1 MMDLYVIIA
10 LGVLLGNVMTIGFL
24 ALMSFILGALS

>member
-1 MMDLYVIIA
+1 MDFYILIA

-24 ALMSFILGALS
+24 AVIGVILGVLS